1 MKDFRSARKHLL
13 RVTLCL
19 IVGALVTFFT
29 FGIVHNDGNT
39 FASGVVNGLMWT
51 VFGFAKRGIVNTS
64 VDGQI
69 VYHNLWPYILSTSS
83 IFLGSSWLWSVWRAK
98 SKSRNS
104 S

>member
-1 MKDFRSARKHLL
+1 MTKLPSARRQLL

-19 IVGALVTFFT
+19 IAGAIVTFFT

-39 FASGVVNGLMWT
+39 FASGVVNGLMWI
-51 VFGFAKRGIVNTS
+51 VFGFVKRGIVNTS
-64 VDGQI
+64 VDGQL
-69 VYHNLWPYILSTSS
+69 VYHNLWPYILAVSS
-83 IFLGSSWLWSVWRAK
+83 IFLGSSWLWSAWRAK